1 MATLHIIRSSGY
13 SSNALAQCLSMLL
26 PQDNILLMDDGC
38 YNLSHALLLKALK
51 DDPELTAYVVSEHAS
66 ARAQSSSH
74 SDFILTTLIEVV
86 TLLFKHDNSITWS

>member
-13 SSNALAQCLSMLL
+13 SSNALVQCLSMLL

-51 DDPELTAYVVSEHAS
+51 DDAELTAYVVSEHAS

-74 SDFILTTLIEVV
+74 SDFILTTLTEVV